1 LGRVLAVRKMA
12 VAVEV
17 GFHLRSQN
25 GFFVAFQRLTPKT
38 DREAVGQAAEKT
50 VAVLGH
56 GTVQRK
62 LSCWCR
68 PPIDVF
74 GCFVK
79 SERSTAMQ
87 LTVAEMSRSLLR

>member
-1 LGRVLAVRKMA
+1 MLAVRKMA

-50 VAVLGH
+50 VAVLGY

-62 LSCWCR
+62 RSCWCH